1 MDRETSHS
9 TENEIKFITNLG
21 TYRPK
26 EKRRETK
33 EEFLDRYLSS
43 CAKRVDW
50 GHIDKSECIRFAK
63 KELKEEFKEEMKK

>member
-33 EEFLDRYLSS
+33 EEFLE
-43 CAKRVDW
+43 KRVDW

-63 KELKEEFKEEMKK
+63 KKLKEEFKEEMKK

>member
-33 EEFLDRYLSS
+33 EEF
-43 CAKRVDW
+43 
-50 GHIDKSECIRFAK
+50 IDKSECIRFAK